1 VDLDGQRPEQED
13 SMNLKELINK
23 SIQTN
28 KPVKIS
34 PKLTLAAQEKNNQIT
49 IKLNLHGNL
58 IWTDSNNLD
67 NIVQDL
73 DNEIS
78 NYG

>member
-1 VDLDGQRPEQED
+1 MDLK
-13 SMNLKELINK
+13 SLIHK
-23 SIQTN
+23 SIETN
-28 KPVKIS
+28 KPVKVS
-34 PKLTLAAQEKNNQIT
+34 SKLTLIAQEKNNQVN
-49 IKLNLHGNL
+49 IKLNLNGSL
-58 IWTDSNNLD
+58 IWTDSNTLD